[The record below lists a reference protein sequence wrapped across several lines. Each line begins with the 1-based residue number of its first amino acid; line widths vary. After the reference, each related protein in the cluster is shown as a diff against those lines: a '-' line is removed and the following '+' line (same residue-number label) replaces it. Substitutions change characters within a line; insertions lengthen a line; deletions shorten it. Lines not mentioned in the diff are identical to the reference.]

1 MTLRNGIPW
10 PQLTFV
16 LAKDIIDKNIHTT
29 YLTPA
34 EVHCFETATET
45 LPQWIAFF
53 TSSPHNTDDNSAMDL
68 DVHEH
73 PNQQHQNNY
82 NNALL
87 LTELETSAFRVRS
100 LLFENFIPHLYH
112 SNRPCCQLAN
122 LDMETWTDKA
132 NALPPPDPLQ
142 VKEAIDDLQQ
152 KRQQQLKQQQ
162 ELQSRQA
169 QQPRHDTASD
179 DQPSS
184 DQQKEQQLQQQ
195 PPPQEQEQE
204 QQQLQEQQQQPGST
218 TQENGMDESTTTGK
232 RTTTKRIAGLNQMAL
247 HHRQTSP

>member
-53 TSSPHNTDDNSAMDL
+53 TSSPNHSDDNSTMDL
-68 DVHEH
+68 DVHEN

-82 NNALL
+82 NNVLL

-100 LLFENFIPHLYH
+100 LLFEKFIPHLYH
-112 SNRPCCQLAN
+112 SDRPCCQLAN
-122 LDMETWTDKA
+122 LDIEAWTDKA
-132 NALPPPDPLQ
+132 YALPTPDPLQ

-169 QQPRHDTASD
+169 QQPCHDTPSN
-179 DQPSS
+179 DQLSS
-184 DQQKEQQLQQQ
+184 NQQKEP
-195 PPPQEQEQE
+195 PPPQQQEQ
-204 QQQLQEQQQQPGST
+204 QEQQQQPPQQQSDSSV
-218 TQENGMDESTTTGK
+218 QENGMDESTTTGK
-232 RTTTKRIAGLNQMAL
+232 RTTTKRTAEYT
-247 HHRQTSP
+247 QTSSLYR